1 MTPEINYKLNHRE
14 FVILGLIA
22 EFPSHAY
29 SINQRIDERGMRAW
43 TSIGKSSIY
52 NDLNNLKNRGFVES
66 YNEEV
71 DSRIRKIYTITAS
84 GSQILKDKVQ
94 KVLQGFIGRNDED
107 FYVAFSMLPLLTEN
121 EQINNITNSLNNIKK
136 SKRELEVMLMQNS
149 HMPLNVR
156 GLFVHPIKI
165 LETDINFL
173 EWVLDEIK
181 EGKDQ
186 TDKKA
191 HNK

>member
-1 MTPEINYKLNHRE
+1 MTPQTDYILNHRE

-52 NDLNNLKNRGFVES
+52 NDLNNLKKRGFVDS

-71 DSRIRKIYTITAS
+71 DNRIRKVYTITAS
-84 GSQILKDKVQ
+84 GNKILKNKVQ
-94 KVLQGFIGRNDED
+94 KVLRGFIGRNDED
-107 FYVAFSMLPLLTEN
+107 FYVAFSMLPLLTEK
-121 EQINNITNSLNNIKK
+121 EQINDISASLNNIKRH
-136 SKRELEVMLMQNS
+136 KRELEKMLKQSS

-156 GLFVHPIKI
+156 GLFFHPIKI
-165 LETDINFL
+165 LETNISFL
-173 EWVLDEIK
+173 EWVLKEIR
-181 EGKDQ
+181 EGKGQDG
-186 TDKKA
+186 TKLRDR
-191 HNK
+191 